1 MRVVALYRVSTEKQ
15 ASEGASLDAQQRSY
29 RAMAAD
35 RGWTTVG
42 EFRGC
47 ESASQASSDRMV
59 LQQVLA
65 SVRDAEPDAI
75 WVIEQSRLTRGDE
88 LEVAM
93 LLRELRE
100 RGVKLLINGVPRDLG
115 SIDERFM
122 VGIQSLV
129 DRAEADRIKERMHR
143 GKHERARQGKKNS
156 GPAAYG
162 YSNPLKGMP
171 GHGTLQ
177 VVENEARAVRYIF
190 EQRLA
195 GKGEKTIARM
205 LNERGVTPPRS
216 GKWGGTTIRRILQNP
231 LYIGVQ
237 ASNVWVTERGSRS
250 FRLDLNNPKAIL
262 VPDAHPAIIDRATW
276 DAVHGMPKQPRTA
289 VPRMLTGL
297 LHINGLKAGGDSDGR
312 KRFYTASR
320 HGTGHPWLDI
330 KQVEEA
336 VWTTFASLTTGPDF
350 VERLMHRASST
361 HDQEIVAREIEHLD
375 EQIAKAERRLD
386 NLVDMRANQEIDRET
401 FASKTQKERQA
412 LDRLLADLAE
422 QRSKAVAVDATL
434 AERVVRSVQ
443 TLLAGQTRLTD
454 EQKRAILRSVVTR
467 IDVEA
472 TRSQA
477 GFERGKDGRIQGSG
491 GHPWRIERVTIRL
504 AVAAQGTPHG
514 RSTGTRAASGYEFDA
529 TGSTRSRTGQLP
541 TTYSDC
547 APLAGA
553 DDEVRAGHLDP
564 SFSCSD
570 RRGRARR

>member
-1 MRVVALYRVSTEKQ
+1 MRVIALYRVSTEKQ
-15 ASEGASLDAQQRSY
+15 AAEGASLDAQQRIY
-29 RAMAAD
+29 RAQAAE

-42 EFRGC
+42 EFKGC

-65 SVRDAEPDAI
+65 SVRDSEPDAI

-93 LLRELRE
+93 LFRELRE

-129 DRAEADRIKERMHR
+129 DRAESDRIKERMHR
-143 GKHERARQGKKNS
+143 GKRERARQGKKNS

-162 YSNPLKGMP
+162 YSNPLKGMA
-171 GHGTLQ
+171 GHGTLH
-177 VVENEARAVRYIF
+177 VVEEQARTVRMVF
-190 EQRLA
+190 AERLA
-195 GKGEKTIARM
+195 GRGEKAIARM

-237 ASNVWVTERGSRS
+237 ASNVWVAERGSRS
-250 FRLDLNNPKAIL
+250 FRLDLHNPKAIL

-336 VWTTFASLTTGPDF
+336 VWATFASLTTGPDF
-350 VERLMHRASST
+350 VERLMRQASNS
-361 HDQEIVAREIEHLD
+361 HDQEIVAREIEHLQ
-375 EQIAKAERRLD
+375 EQIGKAERRLD

-401 FASKTQKERQA
+401 FASKTQKEKQA
-412 LDRLLADLAE
+412 LDRLRSDLAE

-443 TLLAGQTRLTD
+443 TLLAGRTRLTD
-454 EQKRAILRSVVTR
+454 EQKRRILRSVVTR

-472 TRSQA
+472 VRSQA

-514 RSTGTRAASGYEFDA
+514 RSSGTRAASGYESDA
-529 TGSTRSRTGQLP
+529 TGSARSRTGQLP
-541 TTYSDC
+541 TTSSDC